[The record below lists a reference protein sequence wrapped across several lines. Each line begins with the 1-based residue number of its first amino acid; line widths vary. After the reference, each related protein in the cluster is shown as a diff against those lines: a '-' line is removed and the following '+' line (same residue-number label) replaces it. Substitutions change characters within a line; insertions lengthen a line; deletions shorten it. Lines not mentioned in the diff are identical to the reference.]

1 MNAIVIANE
10 SVQAE
15 LEAGPDVLAWNHL
28 SEITV
33 PTMVGCGTLDVT
45 GIVTRSRT
53 LAKSLPRGE
62 FVALDGVAHLPSL
75 EAPAAVAQLVAGALK
90 R

>member
-28 SEITV
+28 SEIRV
-33 PTMVGCGTLDVT
+33 PTMVGCGSLDLT
-45 GIVTRSRT
+45 GISWKRERAKVGRP
-53 LAKSLPRGE
+53 LAKAR
-62 FVALDGVAHLPSL
+62 
-75 EAPAAVAQLVAGALK
+75 AAVMGPG
-90 R
+90 